1 MSDPAFFSDRSEN
14 SYLRCFEQKKSHST
28 PQKQNIVRWVFLR
41 FFWVFLG
48 FYGFFW
54 FFWVFLFGTLD
65 SCITGREGRGGKD
78 SLHDVEVNY
87 FTCGFTCHFF
97 YLCLSC
103 TLMF

>member
-54 FFWVFLFGTLD
+54 FFWVFWVFLFGTLD
-65 SCITGREGRGGKD
+65 SCITGEGVGSAKEAIKHLWGV
-78 SLHDVEVNY
+78 LY
-87 FTCGFTCHFF
+87 
-97 YLCLSC
+97 
-103 TLMF
+103 